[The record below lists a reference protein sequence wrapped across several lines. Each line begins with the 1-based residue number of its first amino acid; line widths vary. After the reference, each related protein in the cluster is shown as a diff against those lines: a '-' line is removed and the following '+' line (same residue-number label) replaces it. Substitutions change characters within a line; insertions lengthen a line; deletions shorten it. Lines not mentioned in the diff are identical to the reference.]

1 MQQTRTQSVNPL
13 IASGLRIRESL
24 RAIPVWCWVLA
35 ISGLAAALRV
45 YHLGAESFWF
55 DEADI
60 VSQAQAPLATVLG
73 GFLNAGENG
82 PLYTLL
88 LWGWVRLVGT
98 GEAAVRT
105 LPLLFG
111 VATIPVMYYTGKRL
125 GDTALGLAS
134 AALLAVSPFHIW
146 HSQDAKMYTLIVV
159 VTLAS
164 TALYLQALERNTP
177 RWWAAYVGATWVALF
192 THSMA
197 IWILLAQVLA
207 APILWRTHLTPQPP
221 SEKEE
226 SDSSPSRAGSAARAV
241 RRNWAIS
248 LAVLV
253 LPFLPI
259 AWGRLDAFVGGH
271 LDAFWYTQVP
281 LGEMLRVLFV
291 KFALN
296 EAPPPWETL
305 GAGLAGVLAL
315 IGAWPWAGARRT
327 LHSVQSRHWAT
338 VLLLW
343 AVPIAGLYFVSLKVP
358 LFAPRYLIIVLPFYL
373 LFLATGLRRLGR
385 HWPWVAA
392 AALLVVLGFQGFA
405 LASVNYSPDP
415 QKEEWRQALDYVRQH
430 VRGRDVIIVH
440 PGYLATAVDHYYAPS
455 GDVPPVPVQAVP
467 YLNTQ
472 GFGPREVAAWLDSAI
487 TDHER
492 AWIITSPT
500 RTAHDDPNGDV
511 LGFFEGKFYP
521 KPRYYQFDVQHFI
534 GVDVIG
540 YAFNGQP
547 HSWFPEPTYKQP
559 VTYAGGFRFLGSIYE
574 MRGEKDDEVPPATW
588 LPVTLYWQF
597 DRPPTPDQDYIISL
611 RLLDAN
617 NKEWAAYDLPPL
629 KGYRPTTTFPAG
641 QPVIDYA
648 DLFVPGN
655 APPGTYH
662 LTLEVWPRCTA
673 GQCWDAGQPRVHAGQ
688 PLALPDGTTT
698 LTLVHPVKVVKK

>member
-1 MQQTRTQSVNPL
+1 MSRV
-13 IASGLRIRESL
+13 RESL
-24 RAIPVWCWVLA
+24 RAIPVWGWVLA

-60 VSQAQAPLATVLG
+60 VNQAQAPLGTVLG
-73 GFLNAGENG
+73 GFLSAGENG

-125 GDTALGLAS
+125 GGTTLGLAG

-146 HSQDAKMYTLIVV
+146 HSQDAKMYTLIVL

-177 RWWAAYVGATWVALF
+177 RWWAAWVGATWVALF

-207 APILWRTHLTPQPP
+207 MPLVWRGKGP
-221 SEKEE
+221 
-226 SDSSPSRAGSAARAV
+226 GVRAV

-253 LPFLPI
+253 VPFLPI

-271 LDAFWYTQVP
+271 LDGDWYNQVP
-281 LGEMLRVLFV
+281 LGEMLRVLCV

-296 EAPPPWETL
+296 EAPPPWEAL
-305 GAGLAGVLAL
+305 GAGLAGGLAL
-315 IGAWPWAGARRT
+315 IGAWPWRDARRT
-327 LHSVQSRHWAT
+327 WAT

-343 AVPIAGLYFVSLKVP
+343 AVPIAGLYLVSLKVP

-373 LFLATGLRRLGR
+373 LFLATGVRRLGR
-385 HWPWVAA
+385 RWPWVAG
-392 AALLVVLGFQGFA
+392 AALLAVLGFQGFA

-440 PGYLATAVDHYYAPS
+440 PGYLATAVNHYYAPS
-455 GDVPPVPVQAVP
+455 GDVPPVPVESVP
-467 YLNTQ
+467 YLNTAD
-472 GFGPREVAAWLDSAI
+472 FGPRELVSWLEHAT

-492 AWIITSPT
+492 AWIITSPD
-500 RTAHDDPNGDV
+500 RTTHDDKEGKV
-511 LGFFEGKFYP
+511 IAFFESDYYHNP
-521 KPRYYQFDVQHFI
+521 HYYQFDVQHFI
-534 GVDVIG
+534 GVDVVG

-547 HSWFPEPTYKQP
+547 HSWFPEPSYKQP

-597 DRPPTPDQDYIISL
+597 DQPPTRDQDYIISL
-611 RLLDAN
+611 RLLDADN
-617 NKEWAAYDLPPL
+617 REWAAYDLPPL
-629 KGYRPTTTFPAG
+629 KGYRPTPTFPAG

-673 GQCWDAGQPRVHAGQ
+673 GQCWDAGQPRAHAGQ
-688 PLALPDGTTT
+688 PLALPDGTTK
-698 LTLVHPVKVVKK
+698 LTLVHPVKVVKR